1 MIKAKQIL
9 FVLQKRPYVESFWET
24 VISQINMIM
33 NSDLPSD
40 GKIFVLRDIIL
51 LTEY

>member
-1 MIKAKQIL
+1 M
-9 FVLQKRPYVESFWET
+9 ESFWET

-33 NSDLPSD
+33 NSDLLSKR
-40 GKIFVLRDIIL
+40 KIFVLRDIAF